1 MSWVIDSTS
10 RNGRRNRRG
19 LALIPALIVTSM
31 VAMMGL
37 AMLMAN
43 LSGARVVNF
52 QNDEYTLTSAV
63 ESVGILATER
73 LWTDYLADQNGAA
86 GDIASFRSFL
96 DDAGILDSGA
106 GGAPGADEGVDL
118 LEEAGIPG
126 AAQQDAE
133 FDDVN
138 VNALR
143 VLRRDEG
150 EATRLYVTV
159 SASTNRGQGI
169 VNPVL
174 NRAIQMVYTVEPEQ
188 YEGFE
193 YGVLANNVNC
203 IFCHTQIDSVER
215 YYNTD
220 PEAYG
225 NFESIKVGTL
235 ESMMIRDNG
244 DGHPSISD
252 WDSDSFIAGTLYV
265 RGPATDHD
273 GLPIQDWSDQTFK
286 SFQFDEDGNLLED
299 DWGELTVAD
308 FVPAGDPPQAG
319 ENLYLNYPT
328 EASEMPDAQL
338 PNTFPPPFPDD
349 GGIDPATGEPD
360 PTGAGNR
367 VVDPHEFFATSQSAE
382 GAIVAG
388 VINVTDHSFIIDTI
402 PEYSSALMSGNRPSL
417 PPSTTGNVVLS
428 GTVDNPIV
436 IDGTVAIEGD
446 VVINGYIK
454 GEGTIVASGS
464 IYVPTDLQYLDGNQY
479 LEGDPPGYPSGPRT
493 FGIAEDGTKNAL
505 GLACGGNI
513 LLGDYLKPAYW
524 MYPGQTEIITGDASG
539 EWNFALAELSLFNRG
554 EWAKTQPVLPGQNE
568 DALDPSSWTVVNP
581 NNHTHALLPAPGE
594 DPQDPA
600 TWTMQNPNFEEGW
613 IPRYYNFGP
622 NDEIPVY
629 NKGELWFD
637 GTTSTWRGDE
647 EVPIDWDPALLSMW
661 DPNDTSNSAL
671 FEDGTGAPVAAILQ
685 LTPSGGWL
693 DDHLQKLAIEY
704 FESNHPMDTPMAV
717 DGLLYTNN
725 AIFGIVHRNDRMRGQ
740 LRLNGALVC
749 ADLGV
754 LTPGRYY
761 PAGQGTSSN
770 PPGSP
775 YKIGLQLNYDR
786 RIKDMLNV
794 TNTNQ
799 VVIKRTLWNPTANML

>member
-1 MSWVIDSTS
+1 MSWVIESTS

-43 LSGARVVNF
+43 LSGARVINF

-96 DDAGILDSGA
+96 DVVGILDSGA

-118 LEEAGIPG
+118 LVEAGIPG
-126 AAQQDAE
+126 ATQQDAE
-133 FDDVN
+133 FDNVN
-138 VNALR
+138 VDALR
-143 VLRRDEG
+143 VVRRDEG

-174 NRAIQMVYTVEPEQ
+174 NRAIQMVYTIEPEQ
-188 YEGFE
+188 FEGFQ

-203 IFCHTQIDSVER
+203 VFCHAQIDSVER
-215 YYNTD
+215 YFNTD
-220 PEAYG
+220 SESYG
-225 NFESIKVGTL
+225 SFDRIKVGTL
-235 ESMMIRDNG
+235 ESMMIRDG
-244 DGHPSISD
+244 WDGRPEISD
-252 WDSDSFIAGTLYV
+252 WDADSFIAGSLYV
-265 RGPATDHD
+265 RGPVTDQD
-273 GLPIQDWSDQTFK
+273 GLPIQVWSDQTLK
-286 SFQFDEDGNLLED
+286 SFEFDDDGNLVED
-299 DWGELTVAD
+299 GWGELTVAD
-308 FVPAGDPPQAG
+308 FQPAGDPPQPG

-328 EASEMPDAQL
+328 EHSEMPDGQL
-338 PNTFPPPFPDD
+338 PNEFPPPFPDN
-349 GGIDPATGEPD
+349 GGIDPQTGEPD
-360 PTGAGNR
+360 PTGANNR
-367 VVDPHEFFATSQSAE
+367 VVDPNEFYAASQTAE

-388 VINVTDHSFIIDTI
+388 VINVTDHDFIIDTVA
-402 PEYSSALMSGNRPSL
+402 EYANALFNGNQSAL
-417 PPSTTGNVVLS
+417 PPSTTGNVILS
-428 GTVDNPIV
+428 GTEQNPIV

-446 VVINGYIK
+446 VVINGFVK
-454 GEGTIVASGS
+454 GEGTIIASGN
-464 IYVPTDLQYLDGNQY
+464 IFVPTDLQYLDGLEY
-479 LEGDPPGYPSGPRT
+479 LEGDPPGDPTGPRT
-493 FGIAEDGTKNAL
+493 FGIAGDGTKNAL
-505 GLACGGNI
+505 GLACGGNV
-513 LLGDYLKPAYW
+513 LLGDYLKPQVFLD
-524 MYPGQTEIITGDASG
+524 PGQFDIITGDASG

-554 EWAKTQPVLPGQNE
+554 EWSKTQAVLPGQNE
-568 DALDPSSWTVVNP
+568 DTSDPSSWTVVNP
-581 NNHTHALLPAPGE
+581 DNHTHALLPGPGE
-594 DPQDPA
+594 DPQNPA
-600 TWTMQNPNFEEGW
+600 TWTMSNPNYDPDW
-613 IPRYYNFGP
+613 MPRYYNFGP
-622 NDEIPVY
+622 ADEIPVY
-629 NKGELWFD
+629 NKGDLWFD
-637 GTTSTWRGDE
+637 PTTATWRGDE
-647 EVPIDWDPALLSMW
+647 EVPLAW
-661 DPNDTSNSAL
+661 DPNSISIWDPTDTSNTAL
-671 FEDGTGAPVAAILQ
+671 FEGGTGVPVAAISQ
-685 LTPSGGWL
+685 LTPGGSWL
-693 DDHLQKLAIEY
+693 DDYLQKLAIEY
-704 FESNHPMDTPMAV
+704 FESLHQDDTPMEI

-740 LRLNGALVC
+740 LRVNGALVC